1 MKVSLEWIKQFTEV
15 TGSVDEIVDQ
25 IGTQLGAVESVD
37 DLSEQ
42 YKGVI
47 IATIVSCEKHPN
59 ADSLSVCWLDDGGVA
74 SDVERNDAGHVQVV
88 CGAPN
93 VRQGLSVAW
102 LPPGTTVPSSYGK
115 DPFVLT
121 SRELRGIVSHGMLA
135 SASELAIGDS
145 HDGIVE
151 LDIAAIPGSSFA
163 EVYSLNDTII
173 DIENK
178 MFTHRPDCFGILG
191 VAREIAGIQHRPF
204 VSPDWYAEPLNR
216 PKLSGPSVELSIQNN
231 AGHAT
236 PRIMAVAMR
245 EVVVKPSPFILQTYL
260 SRVGIR
266 PINNLVDITNY
277 LMVLTGQPLHAYDAD
292 KLRALAPGSAGLS
305 LESRL
310 SRIGDKLTLLNGKQ
324 ITFDDETTV
333 LMTSNDIPVG
343 IAGVMGGADTEVD
356 ESTTNILIECANFD
370 MYAVRRASMKYGIFS
385 DAVTRFNKG
394 QSRLQNDRVIEE
406 AVMMVTSIAGGSV
419 ASSITDVHASLDLM
433 PTVTVTADF
442 INGRLGLALAANE
455 IAKLLSNVECSV
467 SISNETLLI
476 TVPFWRTDI
485 AIPEDIVEEIGRL
498 YGFDR
503 LPLVLPLRDAR
514 PVVPDRALDLKQRIR
529 SRLAQAGANEVLTYS
544 FIHGNLMTKVGQNP
558 TLAFS
563 LTNALSPDLQYY
575 RLSITPSLLEKVHPN
590 IKAGYNE
597 FALFELGKVHSNTQ
611 IGDDKVPKEFNRLGF
626 LLAKH
631 DKRVP
636 PHAETA
642 YYQAKHYLEY
652 VLRSSPQDL
661 HYERFDTA
669 TAVGHQLFDQM
680 CVPFEPLRSARVY
693 RGEELLGIV
702 GEYTAATRKALKLP
716 DYSAGFELF
725 LQPLDSLLQST
736 ENYVPPSRYPATEQ
750 DITLRVSAD
759 VSYQTLE
766 SILVGELAQRTDLHT
781 VVRPVSMYQK
791 PDDTHHVQITF
802 SVAISSYQQTLTT
815 ETVNLILNDLTT
827 VATAAVQASRV

>member
-1 MKVSLEWIKQFTEV
+1 MKVSLQWIKQFTEV

-37 DLSEQ
+37 DLSAQ

-47 IATIVSCEKHPN
+47 IATVVSCDKHPN
-59 ADSLSVCWLDDGGVA
+59 ADSLSVCWIDDGGVVP
-74 SDVERNDAGHVQVV
+74 DIDRNEAGHVRVV

-93 VRQGLSVAW
+93 VREGLSVAW
-102 LPPGTTVPSSYGK
+102 LPPGTTVPSSFGTE
-115 DPFVLT
+115 PFVLS

-151 LDIAAIPGSSFA
+151 LDIAATPGSSFA

-204 VSPDWYAEPLNR
+204 VSPDWYAEPLDR
-216 PKLSGPSVELSIQNN
+216 LKPSGPKIELSIDNK
-231 AGHAT
+231 AGHVT
-236 PRIMAVAMR
+236 PRIMALAIR
-245 EVVVKPSPFILQTYL
+245 DVVVKPSPFILQTYL

-292 KLRALAPGSAGLS
+292 KLKALTPGSDVVS

-310 SRIGDKLTLLNGKQ
+310 SRIGDTLTLLNGKQ

-333 LMTSNDIPVG
+333 LMTSHDVPVG

-356 ESTTNILIECANFD
+356 ETTTTILIECANFD
-370 MYAVRRASMKYGIFS
+370 MYAIRRASMKYGIFS

-394 QSRLQNDRVIEE
+394 QSRLQNDRIIEE
-406 AVMMVTSIAGGSV
+406 AAMMVIAIAGGAV
-419 ASSITDVHASLDLM
+419 ASTVADVHTSITPLPA
-433 PTVTVTADF
+433 VTVTADF
-442 INGRLGLALAANE
+442 INSRLGLALSADS
-455 IAKLLSNVECSV
+455 IATLLKNVECKV
-467 SISNETLLI
+467 SIGHDTLEI
-476 TVPFWRTDI
+476 FVPFWRTDL

-503 LPLVLPLRDAR
+503 LPLELPLRDIH
-514 PVVPDRALDLKQRIR
+514 PVAPDRALSLKQYIR

-544 FIHGNLMTKVGQNP
+544 FIHGNLMTKVGQDP

-563 LTNALSPDLQYY
+563 LTNAISPDLQYY

-626 LLAKH
+626 VLAKH
-631 DKRVP
+631 DKIVAP
-636 PHAETA
+636 GAETA

-652 VLRSSPQDL
+652 VLTASDHELR
-661 HYERFDTA
+661 YERFDTA
-669 TAVGHQLFDQM
+669 TAQGHQLFDQM
-680 CVPFEPLRSARVY
+680 CVPFEPVRSARVY
-693 RGEELLGIV
+693 RGEQLIGVV
-702 GEYTAATRKALKLP
+702 GEYAAATRKALKLP

-725 LQPLDSLLQST
+725 LQPLDSLL
-736 ENYVPPSRYPATEQ
+736 ENADSYVPASRFPSTEQ
-750 DITLRVSAD
+750 DITLRVATD
-759 VSYQTLE
+759 VTYQALE
-766 SILVGELAQRTDLHT
+766 KILVSELALRTDLLT

-791 PDDTHHVQITF
+791 PDDTDHVQMTF
-802 SVAISSYQQTLTT
+802 SVVISSYQKTLTT
-815 ETVNLILNDLTT
+815 EEVNLILDEL
-827 VATAAVQASRV
+827 AKAAAAAVQASRV